1 MVFKRSNKSM
11 FYKVDKNKLDPKD
24 REEVVDMV
32 ADYLSKQYGNISSFS
47 FDIVGEFEMSSYEHR
62 GKNVNQRKK
71 QKT

>member
-11 FYKVDKNKLDPKD
+11 FYQVDKNKLDPKD

-47 FDIVGEFEMSSYEHR
+47 LSS
-62 GKNVNQRKK
+62 KSN
-71 QKT
+71 TLS